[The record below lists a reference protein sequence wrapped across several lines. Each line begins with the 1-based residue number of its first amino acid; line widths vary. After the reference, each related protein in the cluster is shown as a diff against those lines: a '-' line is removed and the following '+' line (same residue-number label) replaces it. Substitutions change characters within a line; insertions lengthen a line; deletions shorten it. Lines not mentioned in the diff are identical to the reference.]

1 MAAGAAELL
10 RQAQTADEDRRYGKD
25 QRGDELPDE
34 LAFREGRLE
43 KLQEAVS
50 ALEAEAQAADEPA
63 EAEGLSIR
71 GCPTTKP
78 SVVHDV
84 ADGDHEVGGFG
95 PRFGERFGGGG
106 SLADPAFL

>member
-43 KLQEAVS
+43 KLQESMS

-63 EAEGLSIR
+63 EAEGR
-71 GCPTTKP
+71 QHPGVPDDKAQCCP
-78 SVVHDV
+78 
-84 ADGDHEVGGFG
+84 
-95 PRFGERFGGGG
+95 
-106 SLADPAFL
+106 